1 MGLIGK
7 IWVRLGLDN
16 SEYKRGIKDTEKQT
30 DQFSAGIKRMGA
42 ALLAA
47 FSIQKIMQWGA
58 AAIKAYNEQAIAV
71 AKLESVLKSTGNAAG
86 LTSKELQRYAT
97 ELQKTTMFGDE
108 ATLEAM
114 ARLATFKSISKDI
127 FKATIAS
134 AQDLATVMGGD
145 LNGAILQLG
154 KALEAP
160 EIGLTMLRRSGVSF
174 STEQIEQIKKLVA
187 EGKKHEAQ
195 LVMLAEV
202 QSQFGGAAKAAAN
215 TAAGAWKVAG
225 NALGD
230 LMETIGS
237 GVEGTK
243 QMAKNLT
250 VVMTDLNDLLSNE
263 NLSRWEKFKGLF
275 SSTER
280 QKGAELQSRADI
292 YEREREKRVSAFMA
306 EYVKSVDD
314 ANRELE
320 LLKTKNPFGYD
331 LKLLGQLRE
340 QLKSYIKD
348 ITQAVAIQ
356 EGLIPTLKE
365 QIKVKEELRD
375 FETDPLRLRILNDE
389 IARMNERLKVLQM
402 TTEEYKKYTEVQ
414 GRTALGPTLPQGG
427 TITQPQVV
435 SSQDPF
441 KGAAYGYLTAQGE
454 NIANQ
459 VKAQNDKLEQE
470 QARAEQIAQGFQNA
484 FVNILGNSIEQL
496 TSIIAGTEKLNT
508 GQVVATLLMPLAD
521 MAITAGGIILTTGT
535 AIESLKASL
544 VAFFGGSA
552 IAAGA
557 ALIAVG
563 AAAKIGLKSLAT
575 GSTQSAGSSTSFT
588 GGSAPIQFKPM
599 ESVELYSVI
608 KGSDIYLSS
617 KNYQQS
623 RGR

>member
-202 QSQFGGAAKAAAN
+202 QSQFGGAAKAAGE
-215 TAAGAWKVAG
+215 TASGAWKQVS
-225 NALGD
+225 NAIGD
-230 LMETIGS
+230 LMEVLGS
-237 GVEGTK
+237 GVESSKGFANSIKSWFEVLTDVAMSK
-243 QMAKNLT
+243 RLNFFEKLTAFMGGNMNAFRIAREEAQQEQAYWDGVNKN
-250 VVMTDLNDLLSNE
+250 VEAVMGSIKDLSAAQTMLNSLKKD
-263 NLSRWEKFKGLF
+263 NLSDQDK
-275 SSTER
+275 
-280 QKGAELQSRADI
+280 ELKKQ
-292 YEREREKRVSAFMA
+292 
-306 EYVKSVDD
+306 
-314 ANRELE
+314 LE
-320 LLKTKNPFGYD
+320 
-331 LKLLGQLRE
+331 
-340 QLKSYIKD
+340 SYIAKSK
-348 ITQAVAIQ
+348 TAAVE
-356 EGLIPTLKE
+356 EGLIPTLLK
-365 QIKVKEELRD
+365 QIELKNELLLI
-375 FETDPLRLRILNDE
+375 ETDPYKIRAINDE
-389 IARMNERLKVLQM
+389 IAVIEKRLATLKM
-402 TTEEYKKYTEVQ
+402 TTAEYAKM
-414 GRTALGPTLPQGG
+414 
-427 TITQPQVV
+427 
-435 SSQDPF
+435 
-441 KGAAYGYLTAQGE
+441 
-454 NIANQ
+454 NQ
-459 VKAQNDKLEQE
+459 VKDRITLPSAPSGASSVPTGKVTTRVNTSGLDALVGMNYEEGLAKY
-470 QARAEQIAQGFQNA
+470 RAYVDGLKEETDRAAAISQQFGDSVAIGFSDGMATLMEA
-484 FVNILGNSIEQL
+484 FASG
-496 TSIIAGTEKLNT
+496 EKLDS
-508 GQVVATLLMPLAD
+508 GAMVAAILEPFAQMSIRIGE
-521 MAITAGGIILTTGT
+521 MAIANGVA
-535 AIESLKASL
+535 AIALKQLAKVPALS
-544 VAFFGGSA
+544 

-557 ALIAVG
+557 ALVSLGQLAMAG
-563 AAAKIGLKSLAT
+563 LGRMAAG
-575 GSTQSAGSSTSFT
+575 GSQSKQAANSTTFT
-588 GGSAPIQFKPM
+588 GGAGGFNTASQVQAPQLNF
-599 ESVELYSVI
+599 VGVL
-608 KGSDIYLSS
+608 KGSDIYMSVQKES
-617 KNYQQS
+617 DK
-623 RGR
+623 RVR

>member
-1 MGLIGK
+1 MGMIGK
-7 IWVRLGLDN
+7 ILVRLGLDN
-16 SEYKRGIKDTEKQT
+16 SEYSRKMKQSEGEGNKFAATLKRL
-30 DQFSAGIKRMGA
+30 GA
-42 ALLAA
+42 TMLAA
-47 FSIQKIMQWGA
+47 FSVRAVVNFGRRA
-58 AAIKAYNEQAIAV
+58 VEEYNKQVQAV

-86 LTSKELQRYAT
+86 ITSKEMQRFAT
-97 ELQKTTMFGDE
+97 ELQKTTLYGDE
-108 ATLEAM
+108 VTLEAM
-114 ARLATFKSISKDI
+114 ARLATFKSISGDI
-127 FKATIAS
+127 FKGTIAA
-134 AQDLATVMGGD
+134 AQDLATVLGTD
-145 LNGAILQLG
+145 LNSSILQIG
-154 KALEAP
+154 KALEMP
-160 EIGLTMLRRSGVSF
+160 ELGMTMLRRSGVSF
-174 STEQIEQIKKLVA
+174 SQEQIEAVRNLLAENKKQ
-187 EGKKHEAQ
+187 EAQ
-195 LVMLAEV
+195 MIILTEL
-202 QSQFGGAAKAAAN
+202 QSQFGGAAKAAAD
-215 TAAGAWKVAG
+215 TAGGAWKQVR
-225 NALGD
+225 NSFGD